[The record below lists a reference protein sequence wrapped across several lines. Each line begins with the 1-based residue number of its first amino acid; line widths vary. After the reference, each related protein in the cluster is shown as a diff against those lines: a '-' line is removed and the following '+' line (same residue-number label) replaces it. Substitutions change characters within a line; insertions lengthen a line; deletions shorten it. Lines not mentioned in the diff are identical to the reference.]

1 MFCVLIWCEHTGM
14 WLLASCSFLV
24 PLFSFRYQSLNL
36 THVQEHSMPIY
47 EFRWYPPAGRGD
59 FDWHCPRDLLMEG
72 RWTDQSCQGCTYQ
85 YSLAKGREQW
95 KEGGID
101 KEQGHRPTV
110 FPSLPFSTLHQL
122 GSINSTFSLVV
133 FSSPLFL
140 HSASCFWSYFSSF
153 HHVENAFHFSVGN
166 PPPAPL
172 KMGGGCSSLKFK
184 YKVWYCILICLNELM
199 PDWDWPSYRVGKQ
212 SWKDGSP

>member
-1 MFCVLIWCEHTGM
+1 MSRNTVCPSTSSGDTRPLAEGTLIGTALETCLW
-14 WLLASCSFLV
+14 
-24 PLFSFRYQSLNL
+24 R
-36 THVQEHSMPIY
+36 
-47 EFRWYPPAGRGD
+47 
-59 FDWHCPRDLLMEG
+59 G

-122 GSINSTFSLVV
+122 GSTALFLWLFSLPHSFSIQLPVFEATFPLSTMLKTLSTFQLGIPP
-133 FSSPLFL
+133 SP
-140 HSASCFWSYFSSF
+140 S
-153 HHVENAFHFSVGN
+153 ENGS
-166 PPPAPL
+166 P
-172 KMGGGCSSLKFK
+172 SSLRFK
-184 YKVWYCILICLNELM
+184 YKVWYCILICLNKLR

>member
-1 MFCVLIWCEHTGM
+1 M

-122 GSINSTFSLVV
+122 GSTALFLWLFSLPHSFSIQLPVFEATFPLSTMLKTLSTFQLGIPPQ
-133 FSSPLFL
+133 PL
-140 HSASCFWSYFSSF
+140 WKW
-153 HHVENAFHFSVGN
+153 VGG
-166 PPPAPL
+166 AA
-172 KMGGGCSSLKFK
+172 
-184 YKVWYCILICLNELM
+184 V
-199 PDWDWPSYRVGKQ
+199 
-212 SWKDGSP
+212 